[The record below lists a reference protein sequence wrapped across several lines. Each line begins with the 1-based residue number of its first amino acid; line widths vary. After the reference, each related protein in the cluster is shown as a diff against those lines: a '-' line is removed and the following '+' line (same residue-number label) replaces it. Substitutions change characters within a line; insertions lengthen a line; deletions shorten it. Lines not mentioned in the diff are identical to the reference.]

1 MNLSVVGEG
10 FTTGISLIIAIG
22 AQNAYVIKKGIA
34 NSYVFIIALICTVID
49 AFLISLGTLGLGK
62 IIENNKI
69 FILFFTAFG
78 ILFLLSYGIKSIKS
92 CFFGNN
98 SMVTSEDRPESKEG
112 LKTTILTILGFSLLN
127 PHVYLDTVI
136 LIGSVGAK
144 FPSFERIYFV
154 IGACLASAI
163 WFFSLAYGAKF
174 LEPIFRKSITWKILD
189 LFVGLLMFSIV
200 GNLVIFFMKNL

>member
-10 FTTGISLIIAIG
+10 FTTGLSLIIAIG
-22 AQNAYVIKKGIA
+22 AQNAYVLKKGIA

-62 IIENNKI
+62 VMENNKML
-69 FILFFTAFG
+69 ILFFTAFG
-78 ILFLLSYGIKSIKS
+78 IVFLLSYGFKSVKS
-92 CFFGNN
+92 AFSKTNT
-98 SMVTSEDRPESKEG
+98 VDTSSERPESKEG
-112 LKTTILTILGFSLLN
+112 LKTTVLTILGFSLLN

-174 LEPIFRKSITWKILD
+174 LEPIFRKPKTWKILD

-200 GNLVIFFMKNL
+200 GNLVSFFIKNI